1 MTGRFESPQPTRRD
15 ALRLAAAG
23 ATIAGAVALGH
34 AAPAGAQD
42 ATPAGASG
50 GTSVAKRTVSIAAA
64 LSLIEAAHAAAEGI
78 GAPVTVAVVD
88 EGGLLKAFGRM
99 DGVNSAATVDIAQ
112 MKAYSAASFRAPT
125 HELAERN
132 RDNPPRL
139 ASLPNVPRFTLLA
152 GGYPI
157 RDGDA
162 VVGGIG
168 VSGGTPE
175 QDMEIAEAALA
186 ALAG

>member
-1 MTGRFESPQPTRRD
+1 MPADPTPH
-15 ALRLAAAG
+15 G
-23 ATIAGAVALGH
+23 
-34 AAPAGAQD
+34 
-42 ATPAGASG
+42 TPADG
-50 GTSVAKRTVSIAAA
+50 RRSIAKPTVTVGAA
-64 LSLIEAAHAAAEGI
+64 LALIEAAHAAATDLGV
-78 GAPVTVAVVD
+78 PLTVAVVD
-88 EGGLLKAFGRM
+88 EGGLLRAFGRM
-99 DGVNSAATVDIAQ
+99 DGVANAATVDIAQ
-112 MKAYSAASFRAPT
+112 MKAYTAAAFRAPT

-139 ASLPNVPRFTLLA
+139 ASLPNVPRVTLLA

-157 RDGDA
+157 PDGDA

-175 QDMEIAEAALA
+175 QDMRVAEAALA